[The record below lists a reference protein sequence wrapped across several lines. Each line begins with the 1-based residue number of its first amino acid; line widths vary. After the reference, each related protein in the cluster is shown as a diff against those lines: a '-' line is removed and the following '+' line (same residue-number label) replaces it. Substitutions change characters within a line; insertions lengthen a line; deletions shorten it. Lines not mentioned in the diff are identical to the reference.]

1 MRIIGKITGMN
12 TSDGLIN
19 LNVSDE
25 KQNQY
30 NIKTSISTGSELLN
44 GKIYVFDVNRVVGE
58 RITHQLTSV
67 VPVDQLPLEERNVIL
82 RNFLPSANMS
92 LEELKICV
100 FNSINKIENK
110 IIKEI
115 TIRLVEKYHDSFF
128 IYPAASRM
136 HHAYVGG
143 LAYHSIGMLKLA
155 DGFIDN
161 YPYLRRDY
169 LYAGII
175 LHDIGKAIELTGI
188 QGTEYT
194 LDGQLL
200 GHLVLGALEINKMA
214 VKLGVEDKQ
223 EVRLLEHMLISHH
236 GQPQFGA
243 CKKPETPEALLL
255 WIIDTIDS
263 KMRVLDETFE
273 HVEPGSFSEGI
284 GVLERMKFYKRK

>member
-19 LNVSDE
+19 LNVTDD
-25 KQNQY
+25 KQAQL
-30 NIKTSISTGSELLN
+30 NIKTSISTGSDLLN
-44 GKIYVFDVNRVVGE
+44 GKIYVFEVERVIGE
-58 RITHQLTSV
+58 RISHQLTSV
-67 VPVDQLPLEERNVIL
+67 TPVDELPLEERNVIL
-82 RNFLPSANMS
+82 RNFLPSASMS
-92 LEELKICV
+92 LEELKVCV
-100 FNSINKIENK
+100 FNYINRIDNA

-115 TIRLVEKYHDSFF
+115 TVRLVEKYHDSFF

-155 DGFIDN
+155 DGFIEN

-214 VKLGVEDKQ
+214 CKLGVEEKN

-243 CKKPETPEALLL
+243 AKRPATPEALAL
-255 WIIDTIDS
+255 WYIDTIDS
-263 KMRVLDETFE
+263 KFRVLGEELEKTEFGTFTDT
-273 HVEPGSFSEGI
+273 I
-284 GVLERMKFYKRK
+284 GVLDKIKVYKG

>member
-100 FNSINKIENK
+100 FNSINKIENTLKLQFKDNGKQYNPLKAEDPDITASAEDRK
-110 IIKEI
+110 I
-115 TIRLVEKYHDSFF
+115 
-128 IYPAASRM
+128 
-136 HHAYVGG
+136 GG
-143 LAYHSIGMLKLA
+143 LGIFMVKKMLDNVAYEY
-155 DGFIDN
+155 DDN
-161 YPYLRRDY
+161 
-169 LYAGII
+169 INI
-175 LHDIGKAIELTGI
+175 LTLTKN
-188 QGTEYT
+188 
-194 LDGQLL
+194 LD
-200 GHLVLGALEINKMA
+200 
-214 VKLGVEDKQ
+214 
-223 EVRLLEHMLISHH
+223 
-236 GQPQFGA
+236 
-243 CKKPETPEALLL
+243 
-255 WIIDTIDS
+255 
-263 KMRVLDETFE
+263 
-273 HVEPGSFSEGI
+273 
-284 GVLERMKFYKRK
+284 

>member
-19 LNVSDE
+19 LNVTDE
-25 KQNQY
+25 KQTQL
-30 NIKTSISTGSELLN
+30 NIKTSISTGSDLLN
-44 GKIYVFDVNRVVGE
+44 GKIYVFEVERVVGE
-58 RITHQLTSV
+58 RISHQLTSV
-67 VPVDQLPLEERNVIL
+67 TPVDELPLEDRNTIL
-82 RNFLPSANMS
+82 RNFLPSASMS
-92 LEELKICV
+92 LDELKICI
-100 FNSINKIENK
+100 FNSINRIENP

-115 TIRLVEKYHDSFF
+115 TLRLVEKYHDSFF

-155 DGFIDN
+155 DGFIEN

-214 VKLGVEDKQ
+214 CKLGVEEKN

-243 CKKPETPEALLL
+243 AKRPATPEALAL
-255 WIIDTIDS
+255 WYIDTIDS
-263 KMRVLDETFE
+263 KFRVLGEELEKTEF
-273 HVEPGSFSEGI
+273 GSFTDTI
-284 GVLERMKFYKRK
+284 GVLDKIKIYK

>member
-25 KQNQY
+25 KQTQY
-30 NIKTSISTGSELLN
+30 NVKTTISTGSELIN
-44 GKIYVFDVNRVVGE
+44 GKIYVFEVEKVFGE
-58 RITHQLTSV
+58 RISHQLTSV
-67 VPVDQLPLEERNVIL
+67 TAVDDLPLEERNTIL
-82 RNFLPSANMS
+82 RNFLPSAIMS
-92 LEELKICV
+92 LEDLKLCI
-100 FNSINKIENK
+100 FNSINKIENA

-115 TIRLVEKYHDSFF
+115 TLRLVEKYHDQFF
-128 IYPAASRM
+128 IFPAASRM

-143 LAYHSIGMLKLA
+143 LAYHSIGMIKLA
-155 DGFIDN
+155 DGFIEN

-175 LHDIGKAIELTGI
+175 LHDIGKAIELTGA

-214 VKLGVEDKQ
+214 CKLGVEEKN

-243 CKKPETPEALLL
+243 AKKPATPEALAL
-255 WIIDTIDS
+255 WYIDTIDS
-263 KMRVLDETFE
+263 KFRVLGEELEKTEF
-273 HVEPGSFSEGI
+273 GSFTDTI
-284 GVLERMKFYKRK
+284 GVLDKIKVYKG